1 MLRRKFSVSSTDNDN
16 GCENVD
22 RRTDTPRLGGCK
34 TRPRKAATRRQKQ
47 ERLVAVGF
55 LAPFM
60 LLLLIFQ
67 YVPLLVMA
75 RNSFYDYSLLNPGA
89 EKFVGL
95 RNFTDM
101 IEYDDAG
108 KSFGITFLFAFGV
121 VVFVI
126 PIAFALALFL
136 NSKLPA
142 RGLVRTMIMLP
153 VVTSSVVIAT
163 MWSFLLDPS
172 NGLING
178 ALDIV
183 GVARQPFLTSTT
195 QALPSLIA
203 MTLWQQ
209 VGFGA
214 ILFLAGLQGVP
225 SELGEAARIDGATRW
240 QVLWNITIPS
250 VANHAVRRGDHD
262 GVFAAGLRAGIPD
275 DPGWTAG
282 KHQPDRLPHLQYRLY
297 HAAGRI
303 CLGSLRHL
311 AARRPRHL
319 DGPDGSPA
327 IPLELLT

>member
-1 MLRRKFSVSSTDNDN
+1 MST
-16 GCENVD
+16 GEQ
-22 RRTDTPRLGGCK
+22 TLTASAGAK

-75 RNSFYDYSLLNPGA
+75 RNSFYDYSLLNPAA

-108 KSFGITFLFAFGV
+108 RSFGITFLFAFGV
-121 VVFVI
+121 VAFVI

-183 GVARQPFLTSTT
+183 GIARQPFLTSTT

-240 QVLWNITIPS
+240 QALWNITIPLLSRTTLFVVVIMTVFSLQAFAPAFLMTQGGPQEATNLIVYHIYNTAFIMQQAGYASALS
-250 VANHAVRRGDHD
+250 VVLLLVVLAISMVQMAL
-262 GVFAAGLRAGIPD
+262 LRSR
-275 DPGWTAG
+275 WN
-282 KHQPDRLPHLQYRLY
+282 Y
-297 HAAGRI
+297 
-303 CLGSLRHL
+303 
-311 AARRPRHL
+311 
-319 DGPDGSPA
+319 
-327 IPLELLT
+327 

>member
-1 MLRRKFSVSSTDNDN
+1 MST
-16 GCENVD
+16 GEQ
-22 RRTDTPRLGGCK
+22 TLPASAGAK

-240 QVLWNITIPS
+240 QVLWNITIPLLSRTTLFVVVIMTVYSLQAFAPAFLMTQGGPQESTNLIVYHIYNTAFIMQQAGYASALS
-250 VANHAVRRGDHD
+250 VILLLVVLAISMVQMAL
-262 GVFAAGLRAGIPD
+262 LRSR
-275 DPGWTAG
+275 WN
-282 KHQPDRLPHLQYRLY
+282 Y
-297 HAAGRI
+297 
-303 CLGSLRHL
+303 
-311 AARRPRHL
+311 
-319 DGPDGSPA
+319 
-327 IPLELLT
+327 

>member
-1 MLRRKFSVSSTDNDN
+1 MDARMSRGEQTLTVSA
-16 GCENVD
+16 GA
-22 RRTDTPRLGGCK
+22 K

-75 RNSFYDYSLLNPGA
+75 RNSFYDYSLLNPAA

-95 RNFTDM
+95 RNFADM
-101 IEYDDAG
+101 IEYDDARR
-108 KSFGITFLFAFGV
+108 SFGITFLFAFGV

-183 GVARQPFLTSTT
+183 GIARQPFLTSTQ

-240 QVLWNITIPS
+240 QVLWNITIPLLSRTTLFVVVIMTVFSLQAFAPAFLMTQGGPQEATNLIVYHIYNTAFIMQQAGYASALS
-250 VANHAVRRGDHD
+250 VVLLLVVLAISMVQMAL
-262 GVFAAGLRAGIPD
+262 LRSR
-275 DPGWTAG
+275 WN
-282 KHQPDRLPHLQYRLY
+282 Y
-297 HAAGRI
+297 
-303 CLGSLRHL
+303 
-311 AARRPRHL
+311 
-319 DGPDGSPA
+319 
-327 IPLELLT
+327 

>member
-1 MLRRKFSVSSTDNDN
+1 MST
-16 GCENVD
+16 GEQ
-22 RRTDTPRLGGCK
+22 TLTASAGAK
-34 TRPRKAATRRQKQ
+34 TRPRKAATRRQRQ

-75 RNSFYDYSLLNPGA
+75 RNSFYDYSLLNPAA

-108 KSFGITFLFAFGV
+108 KSFGITFLFALGV
-121 VVFVI
+121 VAFVI

-183 GVARQPFLTSTT
+183 GIARQPFLTSTT

-240 QVLWNITIPS
+240 QVLWNITIPLLSRTTLFVVVIMTVFSLQAFAPAFLMTQGGPQEATNLIVYHIYNTAFIMQQAGYASALS
-250 VANHAVRRGDHD
+250 VVLLLVVLAISMVQMAL
-262 GVFAAGLRAGIPD
+262 LRSR
-275 DPGWTAG
+275 WN
-282 KHQPDRLPHLQYRLY
+282 Y
-297 HAAGRI
+297 
-303 CLGSLRHL
+303 
-311 AARRPRHL
+311 
-319 DGPDGSPA
+319 
-327 IPLELLT
+327 

>member
-1 MLRRKFSVSSTDNDN
+1 MST
-16 GCENVD
+16 GEQ
-22 RRTDTPRLGGCK
+22 TLPASAGAK

-240 QVLWNITIPS
+240 QVLWNITIPLLSRTTLFVVVIMTVFSLQAFAPAFLMTQGGPQESTNLIVYHIYNTAFIMQQAGYASALS
-250 VANHAVRRGDHD
+250 VILLLVVLAISMVQMAL
-262 GVFAAGLRAGIPD
+262 LRSR
-275 DPGWTAG
+275 WN
-282 KHQPDRLPHLQYRLY
+282 Y
-297 HAAGRI
+297 
-303 CLGSLRHL
+303 
-311 AARRPRHL
+311 
-319 DGPDGSPA
+319 
-327 IPLELLT
+327 